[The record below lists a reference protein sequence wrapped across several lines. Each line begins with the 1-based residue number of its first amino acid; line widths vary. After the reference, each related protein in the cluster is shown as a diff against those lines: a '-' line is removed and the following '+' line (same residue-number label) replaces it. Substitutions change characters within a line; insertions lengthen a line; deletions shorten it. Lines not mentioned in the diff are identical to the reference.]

1 MASSARAR
9 MGAGRKTETY
19 NAATPSNTRLHGDQS
34 FSAHNLK
41 EDKLAG
47 VIFGCTHKTI
57 NECLSKQLFGLPAGH
72 FTYVKNIKPG
82 LPLFLFNY
90 SDRKMHGIFEA
101 ATSGQLAIDQFAWSH
116 DGRTKTLYPAQFG
129 VSSHSLDPVPYKLV
143 DQNADN
149 ASASRTS
156 KNNFDE
162 EASDWDDLDDGLTE
176 KGLDA
181 VSDYRPH
188 INAVHDEQ
196 HDTMAILQKLQEL
209 SLLRQEKAQSSKD
222 VVSISDKSIPQESPP
237 GATFPK
243 DPSNVTL
250 EGDPVVK
257 DNTSFEQ
264 HCGNDE
270 LVQIINEIAKKT
282 EAIGKKQIESD
293 QEILVLRKYVK
304 NMKTKLQQLQ
314 YQHDKLQMEYSA
326 VLLGETRNIVE
337 GPSIFL
343 IGGHNGISWL
353 PSLDSFYPTI
363 DRLMPLRPMSSARS
377 YTGVAALNDHI
388 YVFGGGDGSSWYN
401 TVECYNRVSNEW
413 MACPRLKQKKGSLA
427 GATLNGKIFAI
438 GGGDGYQSLSEVEMF
453 DPALGSWIYS
463 PFMRQCRFTPAAA
476 ELNGVLYVVGGYDFN
491 SNTYLQSMERYDPR
505 EGLWTQLASM
515 TTKRGSH
522 SVTVLGEALYAVG
535 GHDGN
540 HMVST
545 VEIFDPRAN
554 SWRLSSPISIPR
566 GYACAVTANDN
577 VYLIGGIETN
587 GENIETVEMYN
598 ERQGWSI
605 PGYKAIGQR
614 SFASSIVV

>member
-1 MASSARAR
+1 MICECFIFVLKVHVST
-9 MGAGRKTETY
+9 KT
-19 NAATPSNTRLHGDQS
+19 Q
-34 FSAHNLK
+34 
-41 EDKLAG
+41 
-47 VIFGCTHKTI
+47 C
-57 NECLSKQLFGLPAGH
+57 
-72 FTYVKNIKPG
+72 
-82 LPLFLFNY
+82 LPLPENKYKSVISGNYYLFRHFY
-90 SDRKMHGIFEA
+90 FELDHA
-101 ATSGQLAIDQFAWSH
+101 QTRDLISLFVPAPVHPAPNKRSPSVPPAPVHAISNN
-116 DGRTKTLYPAQFG
+116 QFG

-427 GATLNGKIFAI
+427 GATLNA
-438 GGGDGYQSLSEVEMF
+438 
-453 DPALGSWIYS
+453 IYS
-463 PFMRQCRFTPAAA
+463 CR
-476 ELNGVLYVVGGYDFN
+476 
-491 SNTYLQSMERYDPR
+491 SRIK
-505 EGLWTQLASM
+505 W
-515 TTKRGSH
+515 GS
-522 SVTVLGEALYAVG
+522 LC
-535 GHDGN
+535 
-540 HMVST
+540 
-545 VEIFDPRAN
+545 
-554 SWRLSSPISIPR
+554 SWWL
-566 GYACAVTANDN
+566 
-577 VYLIGGIETN
+577 
-587 GENIETVEMYN
+587 
-598 ERQGWSI
+598 
-605 PGYKAIGQR
+605 
-614 SFASSIVV
+614 